1 MSDCDTRKEERRA
14 AAVQVDSD
22 PAFAGLQASGA
33 PIIAATADPL
43 RVVYANST
51 ALAVFGADLDAL
63 GERLFG
69 GDDPRQSLLA
79 ELVESVRHCAA
90 PRLERLH
97 LSFGAAE
104 QTVTILCR
112 HICSEAGPSYFV
124 VAALGVRP
132 TAEADAIE
140 GRSQDPWRASRFLWR
155 TDASGKF
162 VDVTHVLADVVGAEN
177 ADLLGR
183 DAGEALRKLQ
193 LDRDGRLERALAGQ
207 RSWSGIEVDWPLAQT
222 GAHAP
227 TTLGGFPIFDEA
239 RRFAGF
245 QGFGVLHLDR
255 IATPEAIASVE
266 PEPGNEATS
275 PEPYAAA
282 EFSGA
287 NVVPLRP
294 LTNARIASSATPD
307 IPVVSTPRVED
318 GALRS
323 DALTPNEQN
332 AFEEIARALSAVAE
346 MRPAKSSVRDLMEV
360 VLRASKCDD
369 EVSHKNKVDAAA
381 RHALAVLEQLPVGVL
396 VARGAEALYANGA
409 LLEYLAYSDVEALN
423 ADGGLARVFF
433 GRTPKDNARG
443 APLDAIEA
451 LAHDGE
457 KLDVDACV
465 QAVEW
470 DEGLA
475 TLITFRR
482 GHEQIA
488 HTATSDETTELQAV
502 LDATSDAIAFLES
515 DGRIR
520 AVNRAFAT
528 LFGVE
533 TAASAKQSFLS
544 FIAEEDQRLVSD
556 RIANFSA
563 SHAASAI
570 RDGGRNDTLRID
582 ARTRAGA
589 AFPADLTFRRIG
601 SSSDGGICVA
611 LRDLT
616 RLRRSNKETE
626 SARLEAERASAA
638 KSDFLAKVSHE
649 IRTPLNAIIG
659 FAEVM
664 MEERF
669 GHIGNE
675 RYKEYLKDVHASG
688 THVLSLVNDL
698 LDLSKIE
705 AGKFELELARV
716 DANAIVSECVSIM
729 QAQASRARVVMR
741 LSLSPRLPRI
751 CADSRSLKQI
761 LLNLLSNAVKF
772 NQPGGQ
778 VIVSS
783 ALTDAGYVMLR
794 VKDTGVGM
802 SEEEIKMALEPFR
815 QIGTARSGDGT
826 GLGLPVTKA
835 LIEANQASFTIKS
848 RKNEGTLVE
857 IAFPP
862 PQVLAAE

>member
-1 MSDCDTRKEERRA
+1 MSDCDMRKEERRA
-14 AAVQVDSD
+14 AAAQVDSD

-43 RVVYANST
+43 RIVYANPA

-69 GDDPRQSLLA
+69 GDDPRQRRLS
-79 ELVESVRHCAA
+79 ELVESVRHRAA

-97 LSFGAAE
+97 VSFGSSA

-112 HICSEAGPSYFV
+112 HVCREAGPSYFV
-124 VAALGVRP
+124 IAALGVRP
-132 TAEADAIE
+132 AAEADAVG
-140 GRSQDPWRASRFLWR
+140 GRAQDDRRTSRFLWR
-155 TDASGKF
+155 TDASGRF

-183 DAGEALRKLQ
+183 EAGDALRKLR
-193 LDRDGRLERALAGQ
+193 LDREGRLERALAEQ
-207 RSWSGIEVDWPLAQT
+207 KSWSGIEVDWPLGQT

-245 QGFGVLHLDR
+245 QGYGVLHLDR
-255 IATPEAIASVE
+255 IAAPEAIASLA
-266 PEPGNEATS
+266 PEPGNETTS
-275 PEPYAAA
+275 PEPYATA

-294 LTNARIASSATPD
+294 LNNTRSASSAAPD
-307 IPVVSTPRVED
+307 ITVNPNPPVEHDASRK
-318 GALRS
+318 

-346 MRPAKSSVRDLMEV
+346 MRPAKSSVRDLMQV

-369 EVSHKNKVDAAA
+369 DASHRDNVDAAA
-381 RHALAVLEQLPVGVL
+381 RHALAALEQLPVGVL
-396 VARGAEALYANGA
+396 VARGAEALYANRA
-409 LLEYLAYSDVEALN
+409 LLDYLGYSDVEALN
-423 ADGGLARVFF
+423 ADGGLGRVFF
-433 GRTPKDNARG
+433 GSAPKDFARG
-443 APLDAIEA
+443 APLGAIEV

-470 DEGLA
+470 DDGLA

-482 GHEQIA
+482 AHEQVTHA
-488 HTATSDETTELQAV
+488 ATSDETTELQAV
-502 LDATSDAIAFLES
+502 LDATSDAIAFLEP
-515 DGRIR
+515 DGCIR
-520 AVNRAFAT
+520 AVNCAFAA

-533 TAASAKQSFLS
+533 PAASAKQSFLS
-544 FIAEEDQRLVSD
+544 FVTEDDQRLVSD
-556 RIANFSA
+556 RIASFIANNV
-563 SHAASAI
+563 ASATL
-570 RDGGRNDTLRID
+570 DGGRNNALRID
-582 ARTRAGA
+582 ARTLTGA
-589 AFPADLTFRRIG
+589 VFPADLTFRRTG
-601 SSSDGGICVA
+601 SSSDGRICVA

-669 GHIGNE
+669 GRIGNE

-729 QAQASRARVVMR
+729 QAQAGRARVVMR

-848 RKNEGTLVE
+848 HKNEGTLVE